1 MFVILEQTDAAELH
15 QFRDPATG
23 LRALIALHSTRLGPA
38 LGGCRCLP
46 YPDEHTA
53 LNDVCRLARGMSYKA
68 ALAGLPLGGGKA
80 VIMEPDK
87 PYDRAA
93 LYRAFGD
100 AVNRLGGRYITAMD
114 AGTEISDLDQVATQT
129 RHVWGFSGDGMDPS
143 PYTALGVFAALDAGI
158 RHRFQRHGAKGLHI
172 AIQGLGH
179 VGSQLALMLARA
191 GARLTLADLDPH
203 RAQRLADRLNT
214 RWVPADSLYDVACD
228 IFMPCALGGVLNADT
243 IPRLHAALIVGA
255 ANNQLASDDDAQRL
269 RQRDIL
275 YTPDYLNNAGGLIS
289 LALGHR
295 QEDRSTIRQKVLG
308 IGRTLSQLLDQAD
321 QHHLSPAQMADRQ
334 AEQRLHDDTGK
345 HAWEAA

>member
-1 MFVILEQTDAAELH
+1 MFVTLEQTDAAELH

-114 AGTEISDLDQVATQT
+114 AGTEITDLDQVATRT

-191 GARLTLADLDPH
+191 GARLTLADLDPR

-228 IFMPCALGGVLNADT
+228 IFMP
-243 IPRLHAALIVGA
+243 
-255 ANNQLASDDDAQRL
+255 
-269 RQRDIL
+269 
-275 YTPDYLNNAGGLIS
+275 
-289 LALGHR
+289 
-295 QEDRSTIRQKVLG
+295 
-308 IGRTLSQLLDQAD
+308 
-321 QHHLSPAQMADRQ
+321 
-334 AEQRLHDDTGK
+334 
-345 HAWEAA
+345 

>member
-1 MFVILEQTDAAELH
+1 MFVTLEQTDAAELH

-114 AGTEISDLDQVATQT
+114 AGTEITDLDQVATQT
-129 RHVWGFSGDGMDPS
+129 RHVWGFSSDGMDPS
-143 PYTALGVFAALDAGI
+143 PYTALGVFAALDAAI
-158 RHRFQRHGAKGLHI
+158 RHRFQRHGARGLHI

-191 GARLTLADLDPH
+191 GARLTLADLDPR
-203 RAQRLADRLNT
+203 RAHRLADRLNT
-214 RWVPADSLYDVACD
+214 RWVPADSIYDVACD
-228 IFMPCALGGVLNADT
+228 IFMPCALGGVLTPDAAD
-243 IPRLHAALIVGA
+243 RLQARLICGA
-255 ANNQLASDDDAQRL
+255 ANNQLATPGIAARL
-269 RQRDIL
+269 HRRGIVYL
-275 YTPDYLNNAGGLIS
+275 PDYVVNAGGIIS
-289 LALGHR
+289 VASEIHGQDDAWR
-295 QEDRSTIRQKVLG
+295 QSRLEAIAGRMQTLLQRAEAEDRTTTDLADDMVRAILA
-308 IGRTLSQLLDQAD
+308 GR
-321 QHHLSPAQMADRQ
+321 
-334 AEQRLHDDTGK
+334 EVV
-345 HAWEAA
+345 